1 MNEESNYRERERE
14 RERDNLILGILIS
27 FVGEQSQFAQ
37 INKRGTR
44 SI

>member
-1 MNEESNYRERERE
+1 MNEESNYRERE